1 MIRLRLFASIKE
13 LTNTEE
19 ELLPFENLK
28 TVKDLKQVLSFRG
41 SSWRVVF
48 SGEMVIKTAVNKELV
63 SDDFNLKDGDEVA
76 FFPPV
81 TGG

>member
-13 LTNTEE
+13 LTNTDEE
-19 ELLPFENLK
+19 SFPMDNFQ
-28 TVKDLKQVLSFRG
+28 TVGDLKKILSLRG
-41 SSWRVVF
+41 SSWNSVF
-48 SGEMVIKTAVNKELV
+48 GGEMVIKAAVNKELV

>member
-41 SSWRVVF
+41 SSWGVVF

>member
-13 LTNTEE
+13 LTNTDEE
-19 ELLPFENLK
+19 FFPSENLK
-28 TVKDLKQVLSFRG
+28 TVSDLKKVLSLRG
-41 SSWRVVF
+41 NSWKSVF
-48 SGEMVIKTAVNKELV
+48 GGEMVIKVAVNRELV

>member
-28 TVKDLKQVLSFRG
+28 TVKDLKKILSFRG

>member
-13 LTNTEE
+13 LTNTDEE
-19 ELLPFENLK
+19 SFPMDNFQ
-28 TVKDLKQVLSFRG
+28 TVGDLKKVLSLRG
-41 SSWRVVF
+41 SSWNSVF
-48 SGEMVIKTAVNKELV
+48 GGKMLIKAAVNKELV

>member
-13 LTNTEE
+13 VTNIDEE
-19 ELLPFENLK
+19 SFPFDGVK
-28 TVKDLKQVLSFRG
+28 TVLDLKKLLSLRG
-41 SSWRVVF
+41 KSWKLIF
-48 SGEMVIKTAVNKELV
+48 DGDMIIKAAVNKELV
-63 SDDFNLKDGDEVA
+63 SDDFHIQDGDEVA

>member
-13 LTNTEE
+13 LTSSNEEFFPYEGFNTVGS
-19 ELLPFENLK
+19 LK
-28 TVKDLKQVLSFRG
+28 KILSLRG
-41 SSWRVVF
+41 QNWNQAFNSES
-48 SGEMVIKTAVNKELV
+48 VIKAAVNKELV
-63 SDDFNLKDGDEVA
+63 SDDFPINDLDEVA

>member
-28 TVKDLKQVLSFRG
+28 TVKDLKKNLI
-41 SSWRVVF
+41 F
-48 SGEMVIKTAVNKELV
+48 SRKLM
-63 SDDFNLKDGDEVA
+63 
-76 FFPPV
+76 
-81 TGG
+81 GGGF

>member
-13 LTNTEE
+13 LTNTDEE
-19 ELLPFENLK
+19 FFPYENFH
-28 TVKDLKQVLSFRG
+28 TVADLKKVLSHRG
-41 SSWRVVF
+41 GCWESVF
-48 SGEMVIKTAVNKELV
+48 SGKMVIKTAVNKELV
-63 SDDFNLKDGDEVA
+63 SDDYNLKDGDEVA